1 MNPQL
6 LRDLWSLVD
15 QSQSSYL
22 LALDDNGLVHWL
34 VEQFRLSQPI
44 NKIESDQLSHYIRS
58 KVPLIRDLL
67 VQSF

>member
-15 QSQSSYL
+15 RSQSSYL
-22 LALDDNGLVHWL
+22 LTLDDNGLVHWL
-34 VEQFRLSQPI
+34 VEQFRLSQTI
-44 NKIESDQLSHYIRS
+44 NKVESDQLSLYIRS

-67 VQSF
+67 IQSV

>member
-34 VEQFRLSQPI
+34 VDQFRLSQPI
-44 NKIESDQLSHYIRS
+44 NKAESDQLKVYIRS